1 MASNVVAGAGFATY
15 LHESRA
21 GRKRSKACCGCAQH
35 APDQQPLQ
43 RSCGRPLTPK
53 RTAVSRRFLTAA
65 RAAAP
70 CTCCKCYGRSS

>member
-43 RSCGRPLTPK
+43 RSCGRPLYPQAH
-53 RTAVSRRFLTAA
+53 RGIAA
-65 RAAAP
+65 LPDRSARCRALHVL
-70 CTCCKCYGRSS
+70 